1 MIYLIG
7 GKIMAMVIKNMN
19 DTNEENDNGFFSL
32 LHNAIN
38 PHISSPS
45 KTQKP
50 SNPDEY
56 SEKEEDGK

>member
-1 MIYLIG
+1 MG
-7 GKIMAMVIKNMN
+7 MVIKNMN
-19 DTNEENDNGFFSL
+19 NTNEENDNGFFSL